1 MAPGGGITSPR
12 AEVGLGERSIGIKR
26 RRAYLIG
33 ALATLA
39 LAEPATLAL
48 DGAEASDAY
57 ALPQVSMVAEAT
69 TDSTAADALRETY
82 TGLRTQLEQS
92 PFQRPLHLESAV
104 ESRSSQG
111 DVYAVVDYPMS
122 RLSGSLTNPDN
133 WCEVLMLHVNV
144 KSCRVDPGDENPVL
158 RVAIGRKYDQPS
170 KKAYPVEFTF
180 CVTSSGDD
188 YMSVV
193 LDAGEG
199 PFGTRDYRIALEAVA
214 LEGDRVLLHLRYS
227 LNYGFQARVALK
239 TYLATSGSGKVGF
252 TMVAPH
258 TDRPPRL
265 VRGMRGAVERNVMRY
280 YLAIEAYLAAL
291 PLPEPE
297 RFERSLAL
305 WFDATEMYSAQLHEL
320 DREDYLAMKRV
331 ERERQQA
338 LQ

>member
-1 MAPGGGITSPR
+1 
-12 AEVGLGERSIGIKR
+12 
-26 RRAYLIG
+26 
-33 ALATLA
+33 
-39 LAEPATLAL
+39 
-48 DGAEASDAY
+48 
-57 ALPQVSMVAEAT
+57 
-69 TDSTAADALRETY
+69 
-82 TGLRTQLEQS
+82 
-92 PFQRPLHLESAV
+92 
-104 ESRSSQG
+104 
-111 DVYAVVDYPMS
+111 MS
-122 RLSGSLTNPDN
+122 RLNASLTNPDS
-133 WCEVLMLHVNV
+133 WCEVLILHLNV
-144 KSCRVDPGDENPVL
+144 KSCRTGVGDEHPVL
-158 RVAIGRKYDQPS
+158 LVAIGRKYDQPL
-170 KKAYPVEFTF
+170 KKTHPVEFTF

-199 PFGTRDYRIALEAVA
+199 PFGTRDYRIALEAMA
-214 LEGDRVLLHLRYS
+214 LEGDQVLLHLRYS

-265 VRGMRGAVERNVMRY
+265 VRGIRGAVERNVMRY

-297 RFERSLAL
+297 RFERSLGL
-305 WFDATEMYSAQLHEL
+305 WFDATEIYATQLHEV

-331 ERERQQA
+331 ERERQQM